1 MSATAPITRTQYK
14 KITDDA
20 RYHKASQADLLFAI
34 MQKNLPFPRNLLQ
47 QPDIDVNGWSP
58 EYQPPILVA
67 LEYQRYDVLRMLLQ
81 DPRIDSNIQ
90 NGQGYTALHLAIIYD
105 DLVALQM
112 LLDHTHIDID
122 HLDSSG
128 NSALLLAA
136 MTYDGRNPKR
146 EAIIHVLVSHPKTSV
161 NIQDHRGRSVLWHA
175 ANTSNRRL
183 VLQLA
188 RLPATDL
195 EAADDNG
202 VTPSGQARK
211 RGDLEIAALL
221 QNLFILTEAFRC
233 SFM

>member
-1 MSATAPITRTQYK
+1 
-14 KITDDA
+14 
-20 RYHKASQADLLFAI
+20 

-47 QPDIDVNGWSP
+47 QPDIDINGWSP

-67 LEYQRYDVLRMLLQ
+67 LEYQRYDVLKMLLQ

-112 LLDHTHIDID
+112 LLDHTHIDINY
-122 HLDSSG
+122 LDSSG

-146 EAIIHVLVSHPKTSV
+146 EAIIDVLVSHPKTSV
-161 NIQDHRGRSVLWHA
+161 DIQDHRGRSVLWHA

-195 EAADDNG
+195 EAPDDNG
-202 VTPSGQARK
+202 VSPLHQASK
-211 RGDLEIAALL
+211 RGDLEITALL
-221 QNLFILTEAFRC
+221 QNLVILTEAFRC

>member
-1 MSATAPITRTQYK
+1 MVATTKPGRLTCSLRLCK
-14 KITDDA
+14 
-20 RYHKASQADLLFAI
+20 
-34 MQKNLPFPRNLLQ
+34 KNLPFPRNLLQ
-47 QPDIDVNGWSP
+47 QPDIDINGWSP

-67 LEYQRYDVLRMLLQ
+67 LDYQRYDVLKMLLQ

-90 NGQGYTALHLAIIYD
+90 NGQGYTTLHLAIIYD

-112 LLDHTHIDID
+112 LLDHTHIDINY
-122 HLDSSG
+122 LDSSG

-146 EAIIHVLVSHPKTSV
+146 EAIIDVLVSHPKTSV
-161 NIQDHRGRSVLWHA
+161 DIQDHRGRSV
-175 ANTSNRRL
+175 
-183 VLQLA
+183 QLA

-195 EAADDNG
+195 EAPDDNG
-202 VTPSGQARK
+202 VSPLHQASK

-221 QNLFILTEAFRC
+221 QNLFRLTEAFRC